1 MYLRRV
7 YQVGSVK
14 ADWNCI
20 KTLPDLS
27 GTGFSPSLAI
37 ITCLLPTFV
46 GLTDALLFY
55 SFAGR
60 ATCLK
65 FGPDAN
71 YIAVGSMDRN
81 LRVFG
86 LPGDEAPLES

>member
-1 MYLRRV
+1 M
-7 YQVGSVK
+7 
-14 ADWNCI
+14 
-20 KTLPDLS
+20 
-27 GTGFSPSLAI
+27 
-37 ITCLLPTFV
+37 LLPMFV